1 MPYRVKCMHGE
12 WMWNKCQTLCI
23 ALCQL
28 NFRAVGLLSE
38 LPEGLRSMWLWRFY
52 GVWHVKT
59 FWSCWLSNGEVHS
72 LKSSCIQFHISLSNV
87 FHAGKLVQF
96 PQKLCYIVSLVLK
109 TSNPMAADNTSQLSS
124 QEHTNAIVEKFTRR
138 FTQISSCQFD
148 AIQFHRTFVMTLESE
163 TSEMQAFLTLD
174 TENERV
180 HFRSFRARQ
189 VAEIP
194 LK

>member
-1 MPYRVKCMHGE
+1 MENECGINVKLLHCSVST
-12 WMWNKCQTLCI
+12 QFSSSRTS
-23 ALCQL
+23 
-28 NFRAVGLLSE
+28 FRAAWRLEIDVAVTFLWSLTCENFLVLLTLE
-38 LPEGLRSMWLWRFY
+38 W
-52 GVWHVKT
+52 
-59 FWSCWLSNGEVHS
+59 WSS

-109 TSNPMAADNTSQLSS
+109 TSNPMADNTSQLSS